1 MLMQLGCVGVARV
14 LGAFASML
22 ELDFIAIIAIIV
34 VVAIQ
39 AARGARRWCGFF
51 TFPFGR

>member
-22 ELDFIAIIAIIV
+22 ELDFIAIIV